1 MSETPP
7 LDVLRSERNLTPEI
21 TSKRE
26 ARHHD
31 EDDRDRSRRHRHREE
46 RERDRDRPEEEDRE
60 RRHRRHRERDNE
72 TEEERK
78 ERHERRRREREEET
92 EEERAERHRR
102 RREKDLEREKD
113 NNHRER
119 ELLPEKPLERERDF
133 QREKEIPSE
142 REDDRIRYRDRERY
156 HNGNGHSRGPESE
169 GRDRRESR
177 EIRDDRYRS
186 RDRSR
191 ESYRS
196 HRSRDLREMTR
207 EEKEAEREKR
217 DREMAEERREAAR
230 LKEER
235 FAQMDRERE
244 RERRTRERDFS
255 PRRRRPSP
263 SYEIPRP
270 RDSPPPTKEKDPVS
284 ELLEEVDSEAR
295 SVFVSQIS
303 SRMTSSDL
311 GLFFE
316 DKLGRGA
323 VRDARV
329 VTDRG
334 SKRSKGIGYVELDAV
349 ALVNRA
355 LALSGTIVMGMPIQ
369 VTLTESERNREGM
382 DLAATIAKLSASK
395 ARPQVTYQTR
405 FPPLSNGLYIPP
417 GVDVDANRDA
427 SVPYHRLFVSGLAYS
442 LAADD
447 IKQVFDPFGQIHFV
461 DLHHDVTGQSKGTA
475 YVQFHDLKSAQTA
488 LDAMNGFEIAGRPIR
503 VQTIQER
510 AHISET
516 LEDAGYSQG
525 RKMDN
530 STRMSLM
537 QKLARNDG
545 PGSASPAPRPPP
557 TNNAPVAPTPFILVN
572 NMFNPEEETER
583 NWDLDLAEDVKGEIE
598 SKYGRVKRIKVDK
611 MSAGDV
617 YVEFEGTG
625 ASERAVKGLHG
636 RFFGGRSLR
645 AGYISEGLFKLHL
658 YDGN

>member
-1 MSETPP
+1 MFRDEAIVLQLRRLSP
-7 LDVLRSERNLTPEI
+7 LTNR
-21 TSKRE
+21 KRE

-31 EDDRDRSRRHRHREE
+31 EDDRDRSRRHRHREERE

-102 RREKDLEREKD
+102 RREKDLE
-113 NNHRER
+113 HRER
-119 ELLPEKPLERERDF
+119 
-133 QREKEIPSE
+133 
-142 REDDRIRYRDRERY
+142 YR
-156 HNGNGHSRGPESE
+156 NGNGHSRGPESE

-217 DREMAEERREAAR
+217 DREMAEEKREAAR

-235 FAQMDRERE
+235 FAQ

-263 SYEIPRP
+263 TYEIPRP

-447 IKQVFDPFGQIHFV
+447 IKQVFDPFGQIDFV

-545 PGSASPAPRPPP
+545 PGSAHNSPLQFSCHKMHIIDNS

-658 YDGN
+658 